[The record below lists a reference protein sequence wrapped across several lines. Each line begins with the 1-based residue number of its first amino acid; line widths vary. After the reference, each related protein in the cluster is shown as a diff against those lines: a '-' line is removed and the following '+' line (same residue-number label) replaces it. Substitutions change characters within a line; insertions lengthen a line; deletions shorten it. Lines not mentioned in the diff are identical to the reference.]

1 MTEAPPTGQEDRAV
15 FLASHGG
22 PFYELQERLGLLHE
36 TTLRSGRRALIFV
49 ALAWGVPFLL
59 SLAQGRALDFAAGLP
74 YLLDLG
80 AWAKFLVA
88 IGAFTLAEQ
97 QIEIQLRQK
106 LDRAFAAPIIAPS
119 SAAEAAQAVADAL
132 RRRNSQVAEAV
143 CLALAVLAILIAARH
158 LLNVDVSSWAVTH
171 TPEGNSIT
179 LAGWWCLVVSQ
190 PLFWF
195 LAFRGVWRH
204 FVWSL
209 LLRRIAGLKLRLVS
223 THPDGRAGLG
233 FLAEYPNAYV
243 LFVLGVSC
251 AAAAAVG
258 KNQFREAATAS
269 TISTLMAIWLV
280 IVLALFAFPLAMFGR
295 PLREVKKSTLERLG
309 TQATQYH
316 RLAERKLTG
325 SNVIADDAAEAER
338 FNDVADPSKQFDA
351 TRKQSTMLMSRAAVI
366 PVSAAAL
373 VPFALLAATQ
383 IPFKDV
389 LSLVK
394 KLLLL

>member
-1 MTEAPPTGQEDRAV
+1 MTDEAESRPAPVGV

-36 TTLRSGRRALIFV
+36 RTLRSGRRALIFV

-59 SLAQGRALDFAAGLP
+59 SLAQGRAWEGAVGLP

-80 AWAKFLVA
+80 VWAKFLLA

-97 QIEIQLRQK
+97 QIEVQLRQK
-106 LDRAFAAPIIAPS
+106 LDRAFAAQIVAPS
-119 SAAEAAQAVADAL
+119 SAAEGAQALADAL
-132 RRRNSQVAEAV
+132 RRRNSRTAEAI
-143 CLALAVLAILIAARH
+143 CLALAILAVVIALRH
-158 LLNVDVSSWAVTH
+158 LLLADGSSWAVTSS
-171 TPEGNSIT
+171 PEGNSIT
-179 LAGWWCLVVSQ
+179 LAGWWCLIVSL

-195 LAFRGVWRH
+195 LALRGVWRH

-209 LLRRIAGLKLRLVS
+209 LLRRIAGLELRLVS

-233 FLAEYPNAYV
+233 FMAEYPNAYV

-258 KNQFREAATAS
+258 KNQFHEAATPS

-280 IVLALFAFPLAMFGR
+280 IVLALFAFPLATFGR
-295 PLREVKKSTLERLG
+295 PLRALKKATMERLG

-325 SNVIADDAAEAER
+325 SNVVADDSAEAEQ
-338 FNDVADPSKQFDA
+338 FKEVADPSKQFDT
-351 TRKQSTMLMSRAAVI
+351 TRKQSTMLMSRAAVV

-383 IPFKDV
+383 LPFKEV